1 MLNDCCPDSVLA
13 MAMNIKIKA
22 GDRNIPITLPNI
34 IFNNVPASLPPQ
46 YLVTM
51 I

>member
-1 MLNDCCPDSVLA
+1 
-13 MAMNIKIKA
+13 MNKAIKA
-22 GDRNIPITLPNI
+22 GDRNMPSILPNN

-46 YLVTM
+46 YFVAM